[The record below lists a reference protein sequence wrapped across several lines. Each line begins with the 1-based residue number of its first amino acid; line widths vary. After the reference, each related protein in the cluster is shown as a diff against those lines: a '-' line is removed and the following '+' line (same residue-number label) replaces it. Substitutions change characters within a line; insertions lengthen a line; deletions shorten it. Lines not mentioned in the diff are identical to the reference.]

1 MFDLLGEAFRGRTL
15 RDLLI
20 EAIRYGDRPEV
31 RARLDQVIDE
41 RVGEGLAELVAKE
54 GLMAELMSVADVERI
69 RLQMEEANARRLQ
82 PHFVRSFFLEAFSQL
97 GGVAREREPGRY
109 ELTRVPTDIRARD
122 RIIGVGYP
130 VLPRYERVC
139 FDKSAVTVEGTPMA
153 ELVAPGHPLLDA
165 TIDVLVERH
174 GNLLRQGAVLVDD
187 TDPGE
192 TPHVLLYLEHAI
204 RDARTD
210 AHGKPQVVSRRF
222 EFAEVTPD
230 GSTRVAGVAPHL
242 DTRPATET
250 ELALL
255 EPLLAQDW
263 LHGDVEKRGTSAAIA
278 EAVPAHLAQ
287 VRAHTMARV
296 HKTRA
301 AVRERLTREITYWDH
316 RAVELREQADAG
328 KQPKMNP
335 ERAQAR
341 ANALEERLRRRL
353 DDLDKQEQLS
363 ALPPVVVGGAL
374 VVPAGLLDRLSGRRR
389 DSAAEHARSVEAV
402 ERAAV
407 EAVMAAERALGR
419 EPEEMPRNN
428 PGYDI
433 RSRTPDGHWIF
444 IEVKGRLAGA
454 GTVTV
459 TRTEILF
466 GLNAD
471 AAHRLALVEVGSDGR
486 TEVRY
491 LTAAF
496 AGMEGRVHFA
506 ETAVT
511 FDWAKLWERGGDPR

>member
-1 MFDLLGEAFRGRTL
+1 
-15 RDLLI
+15 
-20 EAIRYGDRPEV
+20 
-31 RARLDQVIDE
+31 
-41 RVGEGLAELVAKE
+41 
-54 GLMAELMSVADVERI
+54 
-69 RLQMEEANARRLQ
+69 
-82 PHFVRSFFLEAFSQL
+82 
-97 GGVAREREPGRY
+97 
-109 ELTRVPTDIRARD
+109 
-122 RIIGVGYP
+122 
-130 VLPRYERVC
+130 
-139 FDKSAVTVEGTPMA
+139 
-153 ELVAPGHPLLDA
+153 VAP
-165 TIDVLVERH
+165 
-174 GNLLRQGAVLVDD
+174 
-187 TDPGE
+187 
-192 TPHVLLYLEHAI
+192 Y
-204 RDARTD
+204 
-210 AHGKPQVVSRRF
+210 
-222 EFAEVTPD
+222 
-230 GSTRVAGVAPHL
+230 L
-242 DTRPATET
+242 DTRPATEA
-250 ELALL
+250 ELGLL
-255 EPLLAQDW
+255 EPILAQDW
-263 LHGDVEKRGTSAAIA
+263 LHGDVETLGTSAAIA

-374 VVPAGLLDRLSGRRR
+374 VVPAGLLERLSGRRR
-389 DSAAEHARSVEAV
+389 DSAADHARSVEAV

-407 EAVMAAERALGR
+407 EAVMVAERALGR

-454 GTVTV
+454 KTVTV

-471 AAHRLALVEVGSDGR
+471 AAHRLALVEVGPDGR